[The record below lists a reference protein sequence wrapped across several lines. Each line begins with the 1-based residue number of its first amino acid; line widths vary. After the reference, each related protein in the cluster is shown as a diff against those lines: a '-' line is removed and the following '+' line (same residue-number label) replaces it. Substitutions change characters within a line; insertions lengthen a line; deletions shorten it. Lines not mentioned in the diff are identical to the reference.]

1 MLIETVAMARLT
13 LWVQPV
19 LLLLAATG
27 AFVAGVVLQL
37 APSIALS
44 SILFVLTVSTNVQEM
59 VRPASQENVAH
70 SRVFNSSISNT
81 LSRHK

>member
-44 SILFVLTVSTNVQEM
+44 SILFVLTGLSTLHV
-59 VRPASQENVAH
+59 VTAKRTS
-70 SRVFNSSISNT
+70 
-81 LSRHK
+81 LKW